1 MGILDKIRFF
11 KLLYRLKIIR
21 TKTVNE
27 LYLRTKLLSKEVN
40 FTFKTKY
47 GFKVKLEL
55 SEWIDFNIFFW
66 GYYEKYETRYFSK
79 NIESGITFFDVGAN
93 VGYYT
98 LMFSAKGCRCHSFEP
113 VKSTFS
119 KLLSNV
125 ELNPF
130 SNATLNNFGISSN
143 CCSREINISPDAC
156 GNNSLENKFQTK
168 QTEQITLKT
177 LDDYCLEN
185 NIDQID
191 LLKIDVEGHENEVLL
206 GAGNLLYSFKIKK
219 IFIEINDVFHESVY
233 QFLAQNYDWYKF
245 TNKGL
250 SSASKN
256 ISGNAFLIL
265 KEQVAQ

>member
-1 MGILDKIRFF
+1 MEI
-11 KLLYRLKIIR
+11 YKIILYKALYKIKFFR
-21 TKTVNE
+21 TRTIFQ
-27 LYLRTKLLSKEVN
+27 LYHTLKSSPTSLNTDLS
-40 FTFKTKY
+40 TKY
-47 GFKVKLEL
+47 NFKIKLDL
-55 SEWIDFNIFFW
+55 KEWIDFNIFFW

-79 NIESGITFFDVGAN
+79 NIRSGITFFDVGAN
-93 VGYYT
+93 IGYYS

-113 VKSTFS
+113 VEGTFS
-119 KLLSNV
+119 KLLSNI
-125 ELNPF
+125 EINSF
-130 SNATLNNFGISSN
+130 SNATLNNFGISSS

-177 LDDYCLEN
+177 LDDYCLEK

-245 TNKGL
+245 TEKGL
-250 SSASKN
+250 SLASKN
-256 ISGNAFLIL
+256 LSGNALLIL